1 MKFQYIFLTVFG
13 LVAVISVIVF
23 AKAPGKGSSDAAVAV
38 PGVSGNVVIWGT
50 FSEEGGLTQLVND
63 FNSTYKKVFTV
74 TYAFHD
80 PKNFDSDIVEALA
93 SGTGPD
99 IILLPD
105 DLIMRHTDKIELIPY
120 ASVPQR
126 DFQALFIQAAEIYMR
141 DQGVIALPFAVDPMV
156 MYWNRDLFNNSSVTQ
171 PPKYWDEFLS
181 LAPKLTKRDPKTTDI
196 TQSAVAFGEYVNID
210 NAKDIIAMLF
220 LQVGNPIISLTHGKA
235 KMELFTTNGQEV
247 VPDQDIISAFRFY
260 MDFSNPLKSIYSW
273 NRARSGS
280 RDEFIN
286 GNLAVYF
293 GFASDYK
300 PLQQKNPHLNFAV
313 APIPIPRETKIEITF
328 ARLHGLAVLK
338 SSRNKPT
345 AFYAIRRLL
354 ETKPSG
360 DFAAAFSLPPVRR
373 DLLANRPTD
382 STLSVFYDS
391 AIRSRTWLDPKP
403 EESDK
408 AFRLMVESVS
418 SGKNTIDLAII
429 YLNTA
434 LDTLLKPYKEQP

>member
-1 MKFQYIFLTVFG
+1 
-13 LVAVISVIVF
+13 
-23 AKAPGKGSSDAAVAV
+23 
-38 PGVSGNVVIWGT
+38 
-50 FSEEGGLTQLVND
+50 
-63 FNSTYKKVFTV
+63 
-74 TYAFHD
+74 
-80 PKNFDSDIVEALA
+80 
-93 SGTGPD
+93 
-99 IILLPD
+99 
-105 DLIMRHTDKIELIPY
+105 
-120 ASVPQR
+120 
-126 DFQALFIQAAEIYMR
+126 
-141 DQGVIALPFAVDPMV
+141 
-156 MYWNRDLFNNSSVTQ
+156 
-171 PPKYWDEFLS
+171 
-181 LAPKLTKRDPKTTDI
+181 
-196 TQSAVAFGEYVNID
+196 VNID

-418 SGKNTIDLAII
+418 SGRNTIDLAII

-434 LDTLLKPYKEQP
+434 LDTLLKPYKEQI